1 MPGAVIDGSLL
12 MALKDLPVT
21 MRAEII
27 AGEIIVNAR
36 TPPLWHA
43 LAVRHLREALGRV
56 EDLIPL
62 ERTSVMLPA
71 TEEAFIPDLAYYS
84 FKVLDP
90 DIWLVPANALVMA
103 VEVLSGKDN
112 SPAARRDRK
121 DKAYSYAASGV
132 PLYLLVDQARKTVVL
147 HSKPAHNTDAKRDRY
162 STLVQV
168 PYGDS
173 LQLPEPFNL
182 ALDTGIFN
190 N

>member
-1 MPGAVIDGSLL
+1 
-12 MALKDLPVT
+12 
-21 MRAEII
+21 
-27 AGEIIVNAR
+27 
-36 TPPLWHA
+36 
-43 LAVRHLREALGRV
+43 
-56 EDLIPL
+56 
-62 ERTSVMLPA
+62 VMLPA

-84 FKVLDP
+84 CEDLDP
-90 DIWLVPANALVMA
+90 DVWLVPANALVMA

-147 HSKPAHNTDAKRDRY
+147 HSKPTYNADAQRDRY

-173 LQLPEPFNL
+173 IQLPEPFNL
-182 ALDTGIFN
+182 TLDTGIFKS
-190 N
+190 

>member
-1 MPGAVIDGSLL
+1 MSVTSDYLHKVIE
-12 MALKDLPVT
+12 DLPDN

-27 AGEIIVNAR
+27 DGDIILNAA
-36 TPPLWHA
+36 TPF
-43 LAVRHLREALGRV
+43 VRHAFVISNLRDAVGRV
-56 EDLIPL
+56 EGLIAL
-62 ERTSVMLPA
+62 EMTTVVLPA
-71 TEEAFIPDLAYYS
+71 TEDEFIPDLAYYS
-84 FKVLDP
+84 FEDLDP
-90 DIWLVPANALVMA
+90 DVWLVPAKALVMA

-147 HSKPAHNTDAKRDRY
+147 HSKPAYNADVKRDRY

-182 ALDTGIFN
+182 TLDTGIFN
-190 N
+190 S